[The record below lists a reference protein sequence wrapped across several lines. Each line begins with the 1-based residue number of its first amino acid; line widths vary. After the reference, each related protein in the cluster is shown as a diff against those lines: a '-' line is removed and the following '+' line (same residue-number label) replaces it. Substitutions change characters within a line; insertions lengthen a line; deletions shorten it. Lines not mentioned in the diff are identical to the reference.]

1 MSNIEY
7 QTQSNNQFF
16 ESRISTGFNLH
27 AKDVSG
33 TKFISVHVL
42 LDFSLTVAAPHE
54 CVIRT
59 SQP

>member
-33 TKFISVHVL
+33 TKFISVL
-42 LDFSLTVAAPHE
+42 LDVSLTVTAAPHE

>member
-1 MSNIEY
+1 MWNIEY

-33 TKFISVHVL
+33 TKFISVL
-42 LDFSLTVAAPHE
+42 LDFSLTVTAAPHE